1 MRREDLYVRSPLE
14 FEGFDT
20 FIETLGG
27 NPRVLMRQAK
37 LDSRDSNSKIHFIP
51 WAAHCRYFE
60 LAAEALNEPYL
71 GLKWAFE
78 MPKDYRTSGPTLLLG
93 SLASDLRHFL
103 EMVVSYQKI
112 HTNGVRY
119 AFKDDVDAD
128 ELIGTVSIHPL
139 SPPCRQCCE
148 HIMAGIAIMGRQYIK
163 DLKFKRVTFQY
174 SEAKNTDWYEKAFQ
188 CPVEF
193 NAPQNTL
200 VADRHYLDKQKK
212 NLVTKLL
219 TPVLKSYL
227 NKQLSDHPHAKQ
239 SISDMVYETLPPIMG
254 LKKSDI
260 HVMAELLEL
269 HPKKL
274 QRLLKDEG
282 TSYTQIL
289 DDVRKNLAE
298 SLLVETDISVMR
310 MAKMLDYGTD
320 RAFTLAAKRWFGI
333 TPSQYR
339 KEGRKKSD

>member
-1 MRREDLYVRSPLE
+1 MRREDLYVRSPLV
-14 FEGFDT
+14 FDDFGA
-20 FIETLGG
+20 FIKMLGG
-27 NPRVLMRQAK
+27 NPKALMRQAN
-37 LDSRDSNSKIHFIP
+37 LDSTASKSKIHFIP
-51 WAAHCRYFE
+51 WAAHCRYYE
-60 LAAEALNEPYL
+60 LAAETLNESYL

-112 HTNGVRY
+112 HTNGVNY
-119 AFKDDVDAD
+119 AFKDDVDAG
-128 ELIGTVSIHPL
+128 ELIGIVSIHPL
-139 SPPCRQCCE
+139 SPPCRQLCE
-148 HIMAGIAIMGRQYIK
+148 HIMAGIAIMGRRYVK
-163 DLKFKRVTFQY
+163 DLKLKRVTFQY
-174 SEAKNTDWYEKAFQ
+174 SEPKNAHWYEKAFQ

-200 VADRHYLDKQKK
+200 VSDRLYLEKQKK
-212 NLVTKLL
+212 NLTTKLL

-227 NKQLSDHPHAKQ
+227 HKQLSDHPRAKK
-239 SISDMVYETLPPIMG
+239 SISDMVYETLPSIMG

-260 HVMAELLEL
+260 HIMAELLEL

-289 DDVRKNLAE
+289 DDVRKSLAE
-298 SLLVETDISVMR
+298 RLLVETDISVMR

-320 RAFTLAAKRWFGI
+320 RAFTLAAKRWFGM

-339 KEGRKKSD
+339 KKGQKKPD